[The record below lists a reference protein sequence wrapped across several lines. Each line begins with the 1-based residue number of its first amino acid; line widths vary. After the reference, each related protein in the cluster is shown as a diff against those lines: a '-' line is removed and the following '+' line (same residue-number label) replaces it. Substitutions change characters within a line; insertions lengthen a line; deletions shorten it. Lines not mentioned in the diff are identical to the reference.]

1 MITLR
6 ITDNIE
12 DIRQW
17 TGLPSDNYD
26 EALWNVGFDLDDW
39 DICIE
44 SDTRLVREVNAE
56 TGERLLLEPIDEAW
70 WLVNQMDNYCCGYN
84 EVEYNGKWY
93 YTVHHA

>member
-17 TGLPSDNYD
+17 AGLPSDNYD
-26 EALWNVGFDLDDW
+26 EVLWNVGFDLDDW
-39 DICIE
+39 DMCIE
-44 SDTRLVREVNAE
+44 SDVRLVDDYGD
-56 TGERLLLEPIDEAW
+56 TYMTEAW
-70 WLVNQMDNYCCGYN
+70 WLVNQMDAYCCGYN

>member
-1 MITLR
+1 MISLR
-6 ITDNIE
+6 ITDNRK
-12 DIRQW
+12 DIREW

-44 SDTRLVREVNAE
+44 SDERLVHEIE
-56 TGERLLLEPIDEAW
+56 EDGDTWTEPRDEAY
-70 WLVNQMDNYCCGYN
+70 WLVRQMENYCVGYN

>member
-39 DICIE
+39 DMCIE
-44 SDTRLVREVNAE
+44 SDVRLVDDYGNSQ
-56 TGERLLLEPIDEAW
+56 TDAW
-70 WLVNQMDNYCCGYN
+70 WLVNQMDAYCCGYN

>member
-6 ITDNIE
+6 ITDNLE
-12 DIRQW
+12 DIRRW

-26 EALWNVGFDLDDW
+26 EALWDAGFDLDDW

-44 SDTRLVREVNAE
+44 SDVRLVDDWGNSQ
-56 TGERLLLEPIDEAW
+56 TDAW
-70 WLVNQMDNYCCGYN
+70 WLVNQMDGYCCGYN

>member
-26 EALWNVGFDLDDW
+26 EVLWNVGFDLDDW
-39 DICIE
+39 DMCIE
-44 SDTRLVREVNAE
+44 SDVRLVDDYGD
-56 TGERLLLEPIDEAW
+56 TYMTEAW
-70 WLVNQMDNYCCGYN
+70 WLVNQMDAYCCGYN

>member
-6 ITDNIE
+6 ITDNRE
-12 DIRQW
+12 DIRRW

-26 EALWNVGFDLDDW
+26 EALWNAGFNLDDW
-39 DICIE
+39 DMCIE
-44 SDTRLVREVNAE
+44 SDARLVDDYGNSQ
-56 TGERLLLEPIDEAW
+56 TDAW
-70 WLVNQMDNYCCGYN
+70 WLVNQMDAYCCGYN

>member
-1 MITLR
+1 MISLR
-6 ITDNIE
+6 ITDNRE
-12 DIRQW
+12 DIRAW

-26 EALWNVGFDLDDW
+26 EALWDAGFNLDDW

-44 SDTRLVREVNAE
+44 SSERLFREVDAG
-56 TGERLLLEPIDEAW
+56 TGERWLEPKDEAW
-70 WLVNQMDNYCCGYN
+70 WLVNQMDAYCCGYS

>member
-1 MITLR
+1 MISLR
-6 ITDNIE
+6 ITDNRE
-12 DIRQW
+12 DIREW

-26 EALWNVGFDLDDW
+26 MALWEAGFNLDDW

-44 SDTRLVREVNAE
+44 AD
-56 TGERLLLEPIDEAW
+56 ERLLEIVEGDDGDKWEEPVSEAW
-70 WLVNQMDNYCCGYN
+70 WLVMQMEGYCVGYN

>member
-6 ITDNIE
+6 ITDNRE
-12 DIRQW
+12 DIRRW

-26 EALWNVGFDLDDW
+26 EALWDAGFNLDDW

-44 SDTRLVREVNAE
+44 SDVRLVDDWGNSQ
-56 TGERLLLEPIDEAW
+56 TDAW
-70 WLVNQMDNYCCGYN
+70 WLVNQMDGYCCGYN

>member
-1 MITLR
+1 MISLR
-6 ITDNIE
+6 ITDNQE

-17 TGLPSDNYD
+17 TGLPSDNHD
-26 EALWNVGFDLDDW
+26 EALWDAGFNLDDW

-44 SDTRLVREVNAE
+44 SDKRLIQEVE
-56 TGERLLLEPIDEAW
+56 SEKGDKWTEPVSEAW
-70 WLVNQMDNYCCGYN
+70 WIVNQMESWCCGYN

>member
-26 EALWNVGFDLDDW
+26 KALWDAGFDLDDW

-44 SDTRLVREVNAE
+44 SDKRLIQEIVEE
-56 TGERLLLEPIDEAW
+56 DDKWIEPIGEAW
-70 WLVNQMDNYCCGYN
+70 WLVNQMENYRCGYN

-93 YTVHHA
+93 YTLYHA